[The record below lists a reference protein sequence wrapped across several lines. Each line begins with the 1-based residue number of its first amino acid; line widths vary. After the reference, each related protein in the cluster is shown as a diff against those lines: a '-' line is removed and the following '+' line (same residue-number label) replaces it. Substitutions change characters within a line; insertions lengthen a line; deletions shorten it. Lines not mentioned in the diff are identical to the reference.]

1 MNPINL
7 QRLHYTTTSGL
18 FGMFKDYTEEQ
29 AKIKLWATHYLYMND
44 PEEYKLGTKL
54 CNEIIEQIESELN
67 IPLEYRVK
75 NFVESTSY
83 IDALGDYRRTSDG
96 QSICPYII
104 SFSKAYDS
112 LHMWDMY
119 ASNGNGIALV
129 FNYQKL
135 LEAGIL
141 TKDCFYCNPFC
152 NNIIGCINNTFKKD
166 ILDIYNDEDKN
177 TPLDLVKESMKRGDA
192 APFYKRVHTI
202 HTLVNGCIGIR
213 IKNYAYNL
221 EEEARI
227 TIRKDDDTDLLFRD
241 RKGILLPYIEYPI
254 PFDCVEYIL
263 VGPTADFYR
272 VRESILI
279 FLDYKSVKN
288 WDKNRIIPSK
298 VPYRI

>member
-1 MNPINL
+1 MSTIKL

-18 FGMFKDYTEEQ
+18 LGMFKDYTDEQ
-29 AKIKLWATHYLYMND
+29 PNIKLWATHYLYMND
-44 PEEYKLGTKL
+44 PEEFKLGTKL
-54 CNEIIEQIESELN
+54 CNEIIEQIESEQN
-67 IPLEYRVK
+67 IPREYRVK
-75 NFVESTSY
+75 NFVESAPY
-83 IDALGDYRRTSDG
+83 IDALGDYRRTSAG
-96 QSICPYII
+96 QSVCPYII

-141 TKDCFYCNPFC
+141 TKDCFYCNPC
-152 NNIIGCINNTFKKD
+152 CDNILSCISNTFKKD
-166 ILDIYNDEDKN
+166 ILDIYNEEDKY
-177 TPLDLVKESMKRGDA
+177 TPLDLVKESMKVGDKA
-192 APFYKRVHTI
+192 LFYKRIHTI
-202 HTLVNGCIGIR
+202 YTLVNGFIGIR
-213 IKNYAYNL
+213 IKNYAYSI

-227 TIRKDDDTDLLFRD
+227 TIRKNEDTKLLFRD
-241 RKGILLPYIEYPI
+241 RKGILLPYIEFPI

-263 VGPTADFYR
+263 IGPTADFYR

-279 FLDYKSVKN
+279 FLDYKGVKN
-288 WDKNRIIPSK
+288 WNKNRIIQSK